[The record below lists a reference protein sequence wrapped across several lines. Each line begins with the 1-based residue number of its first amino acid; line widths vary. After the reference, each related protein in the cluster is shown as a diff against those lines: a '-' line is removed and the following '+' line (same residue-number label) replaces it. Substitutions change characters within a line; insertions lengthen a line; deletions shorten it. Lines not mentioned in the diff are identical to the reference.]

1 MEDNKNSQNK
11 TIIWVLAALLVLL
24 AAYTFY
30 NHTSHVETEENLT
43 SEKANI
49 QNELNDMIAK
59 YDTAIAENTTMTE
72 ELKAE
77 REKIVQLRD
86 SVANLTNAN
95 RSILARYKGR
105 LADMEAKNKRLF
117 FLTDS
122 LKEANQFLS
131 LEVVT
136 AKKTI
141 EEQTVVN
148 TDLNT
153 KNTELTNVVSVGS
166 VLIVN
171 EVKATAMKLRS
182 GDKLSETNSFNKT
195 DAFRVSFKIAEN
207 RIATKGNRN
216 VYYVI
221 KDPSGTV
228 VKNAGTITVENN
240 QAIAYTDKTTANYDN
255 KALEVIAVINVD
267 RTAMVLGSYTFDVYI
282 DNYYVGTTTVDLKNS
297 FLGL

>member
-11 TIIWVLAALLVLL
+11 TIIWVLAALLILL

-30 NHTSHVETEENLT
+30 NHTSHVEKEENLT
-43 SEKANI
+43 SEKASI
-49 QNELNDMIAK
+49 QNELNEMIAK

-77 REKIVQLRD
+77 REKIIQLRD
-86 SVANLTNAN
+86 SVSNLSNVN

-122 LKEANQFLS
+122 LKGANQVLS

-136 AKKTI
+136 ANKKI

-148 TDLNT
+148 TDLTN
-153 KNTELTNVVSVGS
+153 KNTELSNVVSVGS

-171 EVKATAMKLRS
+171 EVKASAMKLRS
-182 GDKLSETNSFNKT
+182 GDKLSETSSFNKT

-207 RIATKGNRN
+207 RIASKGNRN
-216 VYYVI
+216 IYY
-221 KDPSGTV
+221 V
-228 VKNAGTITVENN
+228 VKNPAGSVVKSAGTITVENN
-240 QAIAYTDKTTANYDN
+240 QAVAYTDKTTANYDN

-267 RTAMVLGSYTFDVYI
+267 KTTMVQGTYTIDVYI
-282 DNYYVGTTTVDLKNS
+282 DNYYVGTTTVTLKNS

>member
-30 NHTSHVETEENLT
+30 NHSSHVETEENLT
-43 SEKANI
+43 SEKTNI

-77 REKIVQLRD
+77 REKIIQLRD
-86 SVANLTNAN
+86 SVSNLSNVN

-105 LADMEAKNKRLF
+105 LTDMEAKNKRLF

-122 LKEANQFLS
+122 LKGANEFLS
-131 LEVVT
+131 LEVKT
-136 AKKTI
+136 AQQKI
-141 EEQTVVN
+141 AEQTVIN
-148 TDLNT
+148 TELEGQ
-153 KNTELTNVVSVGS
+153 NTELTSKINIGS

-182 GDKLSETNSFNKT
+182 KDKLSETTSFNKT

-207 RIATKGNRN
+207 RIAAKGNRN

-221 KDPSGTV
+221 KDPSGAV
-228 VKNAGTITVENN
+228 VKNAGTITVENS
-240 QAIAYTDKTTANYDN
+240 QAVAYTDKTTANYDN
-255 KALEVIAVINVD
+255 KALEVIAVVNVD
-267 RTAMVLGSYTFDVYI
+267 RTAMVQGTYTIDVYI
-282 DNYYVGTTTVDLKNS
+282 DTYYVGTTTVDLKNS

>member
-11 TIIWVLAALLVLL
+11 TIIWVLAALLVVL

-30 NHTSHVETEENLT
+30 NHTSHVTTEENLT
-43 SEKANI
+43 SEKTNI

-77 REKIVQLRD
+77 REKIIQLRD
-86 SVANLTNAN
+86 SVSNLTSVN
-95 RSILARYKGR
+95 RNMLAKFKGR
-105 LADMEAKNKRLF
+105 IADLESKNKRLF

-122 LKEANQFLS
+122 LKGANEFLS

-136 AKKTI
+136 HKKTI

-148 TDLNT
+148 TDLTN
-153 KNTELTNVVSVGS
+153 KNTELTNVVNVGS

-171 EVKATAMKLRS
+171 EVKASAMKLRS
-182 GDKLSETNSFNKT
+182 SDKLSETNSFNKT

-221 KDPSGTV
+221 KDPSGAV
-228 VKNAGTITVENN
+228 VKNAGTITVENGK
-240 QAIAYTDKTTANYDN
+240 AVSYTDKTTANYDN
-255 KALEVIAVINVD
+255 KALEVIAVVNVD
-267 RTAMVLGSYTFDVYI
+267 RAAMVQGAYTIDVYI
-282 DNYYVGTTTVDLKNS
+282 DTYYVGTTTVDLKNS

>member
-11 TIIWVLAALLVLL
+11 TIIWVLAALLVVL

-30 NHTSHVETEENLT
+30 NHNTHVEKEDNLT
-43 SEKANI
+43 AEKTTL
-49 QNELNDMIAK
+49 QTELNDMIAK

-86 SVANLTNAN
+86 SVANLTSVN
-95 RSILARYKGR
+95 RSMLARYKGR

-122 LKEANQFLS
+122 LKGANEVLS

-141 EEQTVVN
+141 EEQIVV
-148 TDLNT
+148 
-153 KNTELTNVVSVGS
+153 NTELTTKNTDLTNVVNVGS

-171 EVKATAMKLRS
+171 EVKANAMRLRS
-182 GDKLSETNSFNKT
+182 NDKLTQTNSFNKT
-195 DAFRVSFKIAEN
+195 DAFRVAFKIAEN
-207 RIATKGNRN
+207 RIAPKGNRN

-221 KDPSGTV
+221 KDPSGAV
-228 VKNAGTITVENN
+228 VRNSGTITVDNG
-240 QAIAYTDKTTANYDN
+240 QAVAYSDKTTANYEN
-255 KALEVIAVINVD
+255 KSLEVIAVVNVD
-267 RTAMVLGSYTFDVYI
+267 KAAMVEGAYTVDVYI
-282 DNYYVGTTTVDLKNS
+282 ENYYVGTTTVELKNS

>member
-43 SEKANI
+43 SEKTNI

-148 TDLNT
+148 TDLTN
-153 KNTELTNVVSVGS
+153 KNTELTTVVSVGS

-182 GDKLSETNSFNKT
+182 GDKLSETSSFNKT
-195 DAFRVSFKIAEN
+195 DAFRASFKIAEN

-221 KDPSGTV
+221 KDPSGAV
-228 VKNAGTITVENN
+228 IKSVGTITVENN
-240 QAIAYTDKTTANYDN
+240 QAVAYTDKTTANYDN
-255 KALEVIAVINVD
+255 KALEVIAVINVE
-267 RTAMVLGSYTFDVYI
+267 RATMVQGAYTIDVYI
-282 DNYYVGTTTVDLKNS
+282 DTYYVGTTTVDLKNS

>member
-1 MEDNKNSQNK
+1 MEDNKNSQQK

-30 NHTSHVETEENLT
+30 NHTSHVETTENLT
-43 SEKANI
+43 SEKASL
-49 QNELNDMIAK
+49 QSELNEMIAK

-86 SVANLTNAN
+86 SVANLTSVN
-95 RSILARYKGR
+95 RNMLARFKSR
-105 LADMEAKNKRLF
+105 IADLETKNKRLF

-141 EEQTVVN
+141 EEQTVAN
-148 TDLNT
+148 TELTT
-153 KNTELTNVVSVGS
+153 KNTELTNVVNVGS

-171 EVKATAMKLRS
+171 EVKASAMRQR
-182 GDKLSETNSFNKT
+182 GNDKLVETNSFNKT

-207 RIATKGNRN
+207 RIAPKGNRN
-216 VYYVI
+216 VYYTI
-221 KDPSGTV
+221 KDPAGNV
-228 VKNAGTITVENN
+228 LKNAGTITIENS
-240 QAIAYTDKTTANYDN
+240 QSVQYSDKTTAVYDN
-255 KALEVIAVINVD
+255 KALDVIAVINVD
-267 RTAMVLGSYTFDVYI
+267 RNTMVQGSYSIDVFI
-282 DNYYVGTTTVDLKNS
+282 DNYYAGTTTVDLRNS

>member
-11 TIIWVLAALLVLL
+11 TIIWVLAALLVVL

-30 NHTSHVETEENLT
+30 NHTSHVATEENLT

-86 SVANLTNAN
+86 SVANLTTVN
-95 RSILARYKGR
+95 RNMLAKFKGR
-105 LADMEAKNKRLF
+105 IADLESKNKRLF

-122 LKEANQFLS
+122 LKGANEFLS

-148 TDLNT
+148 TDLT
-153 KNTELTNVVSVGS
+153 SKNTELTNVVNVGS

-171 EVKATAMKLRS
+171 EVNASAMKLRS
-182 GDKLSETNSFNKT
+182 SDKLSETNSFNKT
-195 DAFRVSFKIAEN
+195 DAFRVSFNIAEN
-207 RIATKGNRN
+207 RIAAKGNRN

-221 KDPSGTV
+221 KDPSGAV
-228 VKNAGTITVENN
+228 VKNAGTITVENGK
-240 QAIAYTDKTTANYDN
+240 AVAYTDKTTANYDN
-255 KALEVIAVINVD
+255 KALEVIAVVNVD
-267 RTAMVLGSYTFDVYI
+267 RAAMVQGAYTIDVYI
-282 DNYYVGTTTVDLKNS
+282 DTYYVGTTTVDLKNS

>member
-1 MEDNKNSQNK
+1 MEDNKNSQQK
-11 TIIWVLAALLVLL
+11 TIIWVLAILLVLL

-43 SEKANI
+43 SEKASI
-49 QNELNDMIAK
+49 QTELNEMIAK

-86 SVANLTNAN
+86 SVANLSSVN
-95 RSILARYKGR
+95 RNMLARFKSR
-105 LADMEAKNKRLF
+105 IADLETKNKRLF

-148 TDLNT
+148 TELTT
-153 KNTELTNVVSVGS
+153 KNTELTNVVNVGS

-171 EVKATAMKLRS
+171 EVKATAMRQR
-182 GDKLSETNSFNKT
+182 GNDKLVETNSFNKT
-195 DAFRVSFKIAEN
+195 DAFRVNFKIAEN
-207 RIATKGNRN
+207 RIASKGNRN
-216 VYYVI
+216 VYYTI
-221 KDPSGTV
+221 KDPAGNV
-228 VKNAGTITVENN
+228 VKNAGTITIENN
-240 QAIAYTDKTTANYDN
+240 KAVPYSDKTTAAYDN
-255 KALEVIAVINVD
+255 KALDVITVINVD
-267 RTAMVLGSYTFDVYI
+267 RNSMVQGSYTVDVYI
-282 DNYYVGTTTVDLKNS
+282 DNYYVGTTTVDLRNS